1 METTAAD
8 RPSWELYSHR
18 QRVWFLFILFLV
30 SCSNYVDRQLVS
42 VLLEPIKIEFG
53 ASDTQM
59 GLLSGFAFA
68 AFYAVIGLPVAWL
81 ADRGNRR
88 TVITVSLAAWSVMTM
103 LCGAA
108 KTFPQLFLARMG
120 VGVGEAGAI
129 PPAQSLIADY
139 FPPEQRARALA
150 AFMASATAGYLGA
163 FLGGAHL
170 AATYG
175 WRTAFIALGAPGLLL
190 CLLTLFGLRE
200 PRTLPGRAANPAASE
215 RLITTL
221 LVLAR
226 KRSFV
231 LICVVQVLYFMVA
244 YGAVTWF
251 PAYLVRVLK
260 MPLIE
265 VGAAFGLIGAVAS
278 LIGTVAGGML
288 TDRLANRDVRWLV
301 WLPGGLLIACWPF
314 YTLAIASNTF
324 PVFLTASFVAG
335 VGIAAAVP
343 AMFTVLHRV
352 CGSKRRAIAV
362 AIVFFFANLLGLGFG
377 PVVTGRLSDMFTAS
391 MGPVGL
397 RYALMI
403 AISILV
409 PTGLT
414 LIAIGKSLERDCE
427 D

>member
-1 METTAAD
+1 METSTAD
-8 RPSWELYSHR
+8 RPSWELYTQG
-18 QRVWFLFILFLV
+18 QRLVFLFILFLV
-30 SCSNYVDRQLVS
+30 SLSNYVDRQVMS

-53 ASDTQM
+53 ASDAQM
-59 GLLSGFAFA
+59 GLLGGFAFA
-68 AFYAVIGLPVAWL
+68 AFYAVLGLPVAWL

-103 LCGAA
+103 LCGFA

-150 AFMASATAGYLGA
+150 AFMLSATGGYLIA

-170 AATYG
+170 AASYG

-190 CLLTLFGLRE
+190 CLLTLFGLKE
-200 PRTLPGRAANPAASE
+200 PRLLPGRAANPAASE
-215 RLITTL
+215 RLGEAL
-221 LVLAR
+221 SVLRR

-231 LICVVQVLYFMVA
+231 LICVVQVLYFLVA

-260 MPLIE
+260 MPLVE
-265 VGAAFGLIGAVAS
+265 VGAAFGMIGAVGS
-278 LIGTVAGGML
+278 LVGTVAGGML
-288 TDRLANRDVRWLV
+288 TDRLAKRDIRWLV

-314 YTLAIASNTF
+314 YTLAISSDSFTM
-324 PVFLTASFVAG
+324 FLAASFVAG
-335 VGIAAAVP
+335 LGIAAAVP

-352 CGSKRRAIAV
+352 CGSKRRAMAV

-377 PVVTGRLSDMFTAS
+377 PLITGMLSDMFTAS